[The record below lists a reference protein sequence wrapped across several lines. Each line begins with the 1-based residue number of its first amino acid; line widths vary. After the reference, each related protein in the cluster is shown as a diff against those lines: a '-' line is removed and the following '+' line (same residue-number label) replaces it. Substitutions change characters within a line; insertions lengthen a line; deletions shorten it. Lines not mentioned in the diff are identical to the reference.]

1 MIKAIVFDFDG
12 VIVNSEPL
20 HYRAFLRVAKP
31 LGVEFTYD
39 EYLARYIGYDDRD
52 AFRVMLGLQAGV
64 PGSEQQQAQVCQL
77 IEAKALA
84 FEEVVH
90 EGIETIPGI
99 VDVVEEAAAA
109 MPIAIASGATRR
121 DITLI
126 LEKLGLRDRFL
137 TIVSADVVDRSKPD
151 PASYT
156 LAVRRLQELNPLAD
170 LRPKD
175 CLSIE
180 DTAAGIESARGAGL
194 KTLGLATSCPASA
207 LHRANRVIES
217 ARGLTLE
224 QLRTWYED

>member
-1 MIKAIVFDFDG
+1 MLKAIVFDFDG

-31 LGVEFTYD
+31 LGLAFSYD

-64 PGSEQQQAQVCQL
+64 PGSPQQQEQIAQL
-77 IEAKALA
+77 IEEKANA
-84 FEEVVH
+84 FEAVVD
-90 EGIETIPGI
+90 EGIDTIPGM
-99 VDVVEEAAAA
+99 VDLVEEAAAS

-126 LEKLGLRDRFL
+126 LDKLGLTDRFL

-151 PASYT
+151 PASYS
-156 LAVRRLQELNPLAD
+156 LAIRRLHELNPLAE
-170 LRPKD
+170 LKPRD

-207 LHRANRVIES
+207 LHRANRVIDS
-217 ARGLTLE
+217 AKGLTLT
-224 QLRTWYED
+224 QLREWFED